1 MEYYDD
7 NIVAH
12 TNLLTNKYKP
22 TNISE
27 IVGNKRN
34 IDQIVTWLN
43 NFVSNKKKIFIDNV
57 KNKTKTKKGKKIKIP
72 KIEIDENIIDE
83 DYLNNDLEAPD
94 PDMNNDIDNNIDLID
109 ETNYISNI
117 HKTNEPKSC
126 LLITGNHGVG
136 KTTCIHAILND
147 LGYTIQII
155 NFSKITTGKNIKDVI
170 ERITNSS
177 DILKMMDGQKNVKNV
192 IVIDELE
199 SLTSLTE
206 KNCISAL
213 IKTNESNWFCPI
225 IFISNNQHNKLLSDI
240 KKNSMEIRFW
250 PPYPNE
256 MLVVLKKICDKEN
269 INMSNQAIAYKIIE
283 HSQKDFRR
291 LIFILQD
298 LKYAF
303 GKKTITMEMIDDYC
317 TTSQKKD
324 VDFDLFNATELLL
337 HSYKSVDDCMIYYE
351 TEKTLLPLM
360 IHQNYIKSILAVADE
375 NDIDTYNNIYELSE
389 LLSKGDVVE
398 NYIYGD
404 QNWDMCDVHGFYT
417 CVITS
422 FILSNINPNMESAKL
437 DFPMDLNR
445 TSIQKINKKNI
456 LNANKCLNTMNIHDY
471 IYINQI
477 VRNMLNDG
485 KNNECIRLFDG
496 YNIKMEHIE
505 SLLKV
510 DKIQSSKTNLAPK
523 QKKELMSYLDS

>member
-7 NIVAH
+7 NIVSQS
-12 TNLLTNKYKP
+12 NLLTNKYKP
-22 TNISE
+22 RKISE
-27 IVGNKRN
+27 IVGNKKN
-34 IDQIVTWLN
+34 IEQIVNWLN
-43 NFVSNKKKIFIDNV
+43 TFESNKKKILFE
-57 KNKTKTKKGKKIKIP
+57 NKKIKKKTKKKIISEINEY
-72 KIEIDENIIDE
+72 IEHATDTLDTTDTILDTTDIILDENDTILDDNE
-83 DYLNNDLEAPD
+83 DILYNQPFINKS
-94 PDMNNDIDNNIDLID
+94 
-109 ETNYISNI
+109 TG
-117 HKTNEPKSC
+117 PKSC
-126 LLITGNHGVG
+126 LLITGTHGVG
-136 KTTCIHAILND
+136 KTVCVHAILNELD
-147 LGYTIQII
+147 YKIQII
-155 NFSKITTGKNIKDVI
+155 NFSKITTGKNIKDMI
-170 ERITNSS
+170 ERMTNSS
-177 DILKMMDGQKNVKNV
+177 NIVMLMNGNKHNKNV
-192 IVIDELE
+192 IVIDEME

-206 KNCISAL
+206 KSCISTL

-225 IFISNNQHNKLLSDI
+225 ILISNNQHNKLLSDI
-240 KKNSMEIRFW
+240 KKNSIELRFW
-250 PPYPNE
+250 PPFPNE
-256 MLVVLKKICDKEN
+256 MLIILKKITEKEQIN
-269 INMSNQAIAYKIIE
+269 ILNQTVAYKIIE
-283 HSQKDFRR
+283 HSQRDCRR

-303 GKKTITMEMIDDYC
+303 GKKMITMEMINDYC
-317 TTSQKKD
+317 TTSKKKD

-337 HSYKSVDDCMIYYE
+337 HSYTSMDDCMRYYE

-375 NDIDTYNNIYELSE
+375 NSLETYEQIYNLSE

-404 QNWDMCDVHGFYT
+404 QNWDMCEVHGFYT

-422 FILSNINPNMESAKL
+422 FLLSNINPSTDSIKL

-456 LNANKCLNTMNIHDY
+456 LNANKCLNTMNIQDY

-477 VRNMLNDG
+477 IRSLLNNG

-523 QKKELMSYLDS
+523 QKKELMNYLDS

>member
-1 MEYYDD
+1 M
-7 NIVAH
+7 
-12 TNLLTNKYKP
+12 
-22 TNISE
+22 
-27 IVGNKRN
+27 
-34 IDQIVTWLN
+34 
-43 NFVSNKKKIFIDNV
+43 
-57 KNKTKTKKGKKIKIP
+57 
-72 KIEIDENIIDE
+72 
-83 DYLNNDLEAPD
+83 
-94 PDMNNDIDNNIDLID
+94 
-109 ETNYISNI
+109 
-117 HKTNEPKSC
+117 
-126 LLITGNHGVG
+126 
-136 KTTCIHAILND
+136 
-147 LGYTIQII
+147 
-155 NFSKITTGKNIKDVI
+155 I
-170 ERITNSS
+170 ERMTNSS
-177 DILKMMDGQKNVKNV
+177 NIVMLMNGNKHNKNV
-192 IVIDELE
+192 IVIDEME

-206 KNCISAL
+206 KSCISTL

-225 IFISNNQHNKLLSDI
+225 ILISNNQHNKLLSDI
-240 KKNSMEIRFW
+240 KKNSIELRFW
-250 PPYPNE
+250 PPFPNE
-256 MLVVLKKICDKEN
+256 MLIILKKITEKEQIN
-269 INMSNQAIAYKIIE
+269 ILNQTVAYKIIE
-283 HSQKDFRR
+283 HSQRDCRR

-303 GKKTITMEMIDDYC
+303 GKKMITMEMINDYC
-317 TTSQKKD
+317 TTSKKKD

-337 HSYKSVDDCMIYYE
+337 HSYTSMDDCMRYYE

-375 NDIDTYNNIYELSE
+375 NSLETYEQIYNLSE

-404 QNWDMCDVHGFYT
+404 QNWDMCEVHGFYT

-422 FILSNINPNMESAKL
+422 FLLSNINPSTDSIKL

-456 LNANKCLNTMNIHDY
+456 LNANKCLNTMNIQDY

-477 VRNMLNDG
+477 IRSLLNNG

-523 QKKELMSYLDS
+523 QKKELMNYLDS

>member
-7 NIVAH
+7 NIVSH
-12 TNLLTNKYKP
+12 SNLLTNKYKP
-22 TNISE
+22 TKISE
-27 IVGNKRN
+27 IVGNRKNIEQIVAWLNAFDSNKQKVIENQKLKGKSKRN
-34 IDQIVTWLN
+34 KKLKLPKEEIKEEEPIDELDSVDPN
-43 NFVSNKKKIFIDNV
+43 YDN
-57 KNKTKTKKGKKIKIP
+57 P
-72 KIEIDENIIDE
+72 EYSLDENIIDE
-83 DYLNNDLEAPD
+83 S
-94 PDMNNDIDNNIDLID
+94 
-109 ETNYISNI
+109 NYVPSF
-117 HKTNEPKSC
+117 KSKSVGPKSC

-136 KTTCIHAILND
+136 KTACIHAILND
-147 LGYTIQII
+147 LGYTIQIL

-170 ERITNSS
+170 ERITNST
-177 DILKMMDGQKNVKNV
+177 DILKMMDRQKNSKNI

-206 KNCISAL
+206 KNCIGAI
-213 IKTNESNWFCPI
+213 IKTNESSWHCPI

-240 KKNSMEIRFW
+240 KKNSFEVRFW
-250 PPYPNE
+250 PPFPNE
-256 MLVVLKKICDKEN
+256 MYLVLKKIITKEN
-269 INMSNQAIAYKIIE
+269 IDLQNQSVAYKIID
-283 HSQKDFRR
+283 HSQRDFRR

-303 GKKTITMEMIDDYC
+303 GTDIITMDMIDDYC
-317 TTSQKKD
+317 ATSKKKD

-337 HSYKSVDDCMIYYE
+337 HSYTNVDDCMKYYE

-360 IHQNYIKSILAVADE
+360 IHQNYIKSIMAVADE
-375 NDIDTYNNIYELSE
+375 KDIETFDNIYEISE

-404 QNWDMCDVHGFYT
+404 QNWDMCEVHGFYT
-417 CVITS
+417 CTITS
-422 FILSNINPNMESAKL
+422 YKLSKINPNMESAKL

-456 LNANKCLNTMNIHDY
+456 LNANKCLENMNIQDY

-477 VRNMLNDG
+477 VRKMLDNG
-485 KNNECIRLFDG
+485 KNEECIKLFDG

-510 DKIQSSKTNLAPK
+510 DKIQSSKTNLAPR
-523 QKKELMSYLDS
+523 QKKELSNYLSP